1 LNPALPILVGG
12 VLTGLAL
19 RRREA
24 GRALLVGCL
33 AGLALLIAVLVVP
46 DGVPGGAAD
55 LGRRVPWQSAAAESP
70 GNPALQD
77 VTYQIYPWL
86 LYLRHELRAARLPFW
101 NPHQF
106 SGMTFWG
113 NGQSAPLS
121 PFHLLFVLLP
131 LQLGL
136 ILLPWSRVVVAAAG
150 TYYLGRELELSP
162 WAAAAAAVVFP
173 LSGMFVSFALYPMGS
188 ALALVP
194 WIFWAVERL
203 ATGRGGWS
211 ALALAGAVQMVSGHP
226 ETALHCALLSVLYL
240 AVRCREWRWQPW
252 LRLAVGWTV
261 AGALAAVV
269 LLPLAGAV
277 GASSRWQQAAELGG
291 PEPGWRTL
299 LALPLRA
306 VLPDLFG
313 NPARGTW
320 WGPFNYLATA
330 VYAGALALP
339 LAALG
344 GAGWRGDRRRLAWIA
359 VLLFSAA
366 AAYRLA
372 GLREVLTALPL
383 VGHALH
389 HRLLFGVELAL
400 AVLTGL
406 GIDAWL
412 AGRSRPA
419 VWGAMAAGAAI
430 VAGWVMY
437 RRAWLERGLDG
448 EQLRWALWLGA
459 LLCALLA
466 SLALAPALRSRGVPL
481 LVGLIVLDLVLA
493 HQRLLPVVPLRE
505 VYPPTGATA
514 FLSGRHGRVA
524 AMADA
529 LRPNAAM
536 VYGLDDV
543 RGDDSLKPRRYED
556 VLSVIGEH
564 HPAYFVPVD
573 RWQSPWLDRLAVRW
587 VMAPPHAPAAAPG
600 WALAY
605 DGADARVYERS
616 SAFETVRWRA
626 APAGSIEV
634 REHRPGLWRIRYS
647 AGEAGRLIVAEGW
660 DPGWRAELDGHRRAV
675 LLEDGALMSIDV
687 PAGSG
692 ELVMR
697 YTPAGIRVGALSSC
711 LAAALLLA
719 GWRRGW

>member
-1 LNPALPILVGG
+1 MNPALPVAVGCVLAALV
-12 VLTGLAL
+12 V
-19 RRREA
+19 RRLES
-24 GRALLVGCL
+24 GRALLVGSL
-33 AGLALLIAVLVVP
+33 AGLALLSSVLLVP

-70 GNPALQD
+70 GNPAMQD

-86 LYLRHELRAARLPFW
+86 LYLRHELRAGRLPYW

-136 ILLPWSRVVVAAAG
+136 ILLPWCRVVIGAAG
-150 TYYLGRELELSP
+150 AFFLGRELGLSH
-162 WAAAAAAVVFP
+162 WAAATAAIVFP

-194 WIFWAVERL
+194 WIFWAVERI
-203 ATGRGGWS
+203 ATGRGGWP
-211 ALALAGAVQMVSGHP
+211 ALALAGALQMVSGHP
-226 ETALHCALLSVLYL
+226 ETALHSCLLSAIYCAL
-240 AVRCREWRWQPW
+240 RCREWGWRSW
-252 LRLAVGWTV
+252 LRLGAGWVV
-261 AGALAAVV
+261 AGALAAAV

-299 LALPLRA
+299 LSLPLRA

-359 VLLFSAA
+359 VLVFSAA

-372 GLREVLTALPL
+372 GLKEVLAALPL

-389 HRLLFGVELAL
+389 HRLLFGVELSF
-400 AVLTGL
+400 AVLTGF
-406 GIDAWL
+406 GVDAWMS
-412 AGRSRPA
+412 GRSRPA
-419 VWGAMAAGAAI
+419 VWGAMAAVAAI
-430 VAGWVMY
+430 VAGWLIY

-448 EQLRWALWLGA
+448 EQQRWALWLGL
-459 LLCALLA
+459 LLCLLLA
-466 SLALAPALRSRGVPL
+466 SLALPPALRARSVPL
-481 LVGLIVLDLVLA
+481 LVGLIAFDLVLA
-493 HQRLLPVVPLRE
+493 HRRLLPVVPLRDIF
-505 VYPPTGATA
+505 PPTGATA
-514 FLSGRHGRVA
+514 FLSGRTGRVA
-524 AMADA
+524 AIADG

-536 VYGLDDV
+536 VYGLNDV

-556 VLSVIGEH
+556 VLSEIGEH

-573 RWQSPWLDRLAVRW
+573 RWRSPWLDRLAVRW
-587 VMAPPHAPAAAPG
+587 VISPPSAPPSAPG
-600 WALAY
+600 WSLAY
-605 DGADARVYERS
+605 DGAEARVYERP
-616 SAFETVRWRA
+616 SALAMVRWRDASA
-626 APAGSIEV
+626 ATIEV
-634 REHRPGLWRIRYS
+634 AEQRPGLWRIRYS
-647 AGEAGRLIVAEGW
+647 AGEAGRMVVAEGW
-660 DPGWRAELDGHRRAV
+660 DRGWRAALNGRPIPV
-675 LLEDGALMSIDV
+675 LLEDGALMSVDL
-687 PAGSG
+687 PAGGG
-692 ELVMR
+692 ELVLR
-697 YTPAGIRVGALSSC
+697 YTPAGMRTGALSSL
-711 LAAALLLA
+711 LAAGLLMVA
-719 GWRRGW
+719 WRRGW